1 MQSPF
6 VKRVIALVAGLIVSM
21 GLILLVER
29 LGHSV
34 FPPPAALTP
43 DATTMTDPAAQ
54 AALMKAVADYI
65 ATAPLGALLFPV
77 LAWGVGAAGG
87 AWIAARLAPA
97 TQGLRSAAIIGAVVM
112 LGTVMN
118 LRSIPHPVW
127 MWLAGPLVVLA
138 GTWLGARLGGAL
150 GGVAPV
156 AAD

>member
-29 LGHSV
+29 LGHRAS
-34 FPPPAALTP
+34 AAGRADP

-77 LAWGVGAAGG
+77 WPGASGRLVGPGSPPAWRRRHRGCEVRPSSAP
-87 AWIAARLAPA
+87 WSCWAR
-97 TQGLRSAAIIGAVVM
+97 
-112 LGTVMN
+112 
-118 LRSIPHPVW
+118 
-127 MWLAGPLVVLA
+127 
-138 GTWLGARLGGAL
+138 
-150 GGVAPV
+150 
-156 AAD
+156 